1 MRSVLTL
8 AVLALF
14 AAPAAGQEWPVVN
27 GGTEGLR
34 GVREMGVFLTRM
46 PDLDGIPSE
55 LTIRTAIEL
64 RLRQNGVRVVGTEKF
79 DSRRP
84 NLAIDVSAIRMREA
98 DALVYSVHLD
108 FRRPGQFLVGAEKQP
123 RMLTGRLLELGYLG
137 YSNTD
142 ESKDAIREAVVE
154 VVDGF
159 INKWLEANPTR

>member
-1 MRSVLTL
+1 MRSVLAL
-8 AVLALF
+8 AILALF
-14 AAPAAGQEWPVVN
+14 AAPAAAQEWPVVN
-27 GGTEGLR
+27 SGTEGLR

-46 PDLDGIPSE
+46 PDLDGIPGE
-55 LTIRTAIEL
+55 VTIRTAIEL

-84 NLAIDVSAIRMREA
+84 NVAVDVSAIRMDA

-123 RMLTGRLLELGYLG
+123 RMLTGRLWEMGYLG

-154 VVDGF
+154 VVDAF
-159 INKWLEANPTR
+159 INKWLEANPKR